1 MQGSMITG
9 KNQFKKRDLSEN
21 KNIASNSN
29 YDFHENQ
36 LNLTVKDRRAQ
47 SKNEKYEEN
56 TQLFVAPN
64 QIKNRQQPITP
75 VNIKGHS
82 KNEALNLRPL
92 SATQRRLLEEN
103 QVNQGL
109 R

>member
-36 LNLTVKDRRAQ
+36 LNLTVKDRRA
-47 SKNEKYEEN
+47 
-56 TQLFVAPN
+56 
-64 QIKNRQQPITP
+64 
-75 VNIKGHS
+75 
-82 KNEALNLRPL
+82 
-92 SATQRRLLEEN
+92 
-103 QVNQGL
+103 
-109 R
+109 